1 MAKKVF
7 WKTKDGKRID
17 VDTMS
22 KEHLKNSLKM
32 LIRKTEKKRKSNRVQ
47 DFFHY
52 DEEET
57 YTDHLR
63 QKD

>member
-1 MAKKVF
+1 MAKKIY

-32 LIRKTEKKRKSNRVQ
+32 LIRKEESKKKSSRKSN
-47 DFFHY
+47 FHY

-63 QKD
+63 RKG